1 MSVIRVTKE
10 FRFEAAHALTGYDG
24 LCKNIH
30 GHSYELAVTLTGN
43 PDQRP
48 DSPKNGMVIDFN
60 DIKKIVKKNIIDRF
74 DHALILRSDFGKNEV
89 SELGEPFG
97 NIVLVDYQPTIE
109 NILTDMASRIK
120 PLLPPGIK
128 LFALKLRE
136 TANSFA
142 EWYSED
148 NETQ

>member
-1 MSVIRVTKE
+1 MSTIRVTKE

-24 LCKNIH
+24 VCRNIH
-30 GHSYELAVTLTGN
+30 GHSYELSVTVIGKPIPRN
-43 PDQRP
+43 
-48 DSPKNGMVIDFN
+48 DSPKRGMVIDFN
-60 DIKKIVKKNIIDRF
+60 DLKKIVKKEIVDLF
-74 DHALILRSDFGKNEV
+74 DHALILGSDFTKNDLRET
-89 SELGEPFG
+89 GEPFG

-109 NILTDMASRIK
+109 NILTDIADRLK
-120 PLLPPGIK
+120 TLLPQGIK
-128 LFALKLRE
+128 LFSLKLRE

>member
-1 MSVIRVTKE
+1 MSAIRVTKE
-10 FRFEAAHALTGYDG
+10 FRFEAAHALPGYDG
-24 LCKNIH
+24 VCRNIH
-30 GHSYELAVTLTGN
+30 GHSYELSVTVIGSPIQQN
-43 PDQRP
+43 

-60 DIKKIVKKNIIDRF
+60 DIKKIVKKDIIDHF
-74 DHALILRSDFGKNEV
+74 DHALILRSDFERNKL
-89 SELGEPFG
+89 SEWGEPFG

-109 NILTDMASRIK
+109 NILVDFANRIK
-120 PLLPPGIK
+120 ILLPPGIR

-148 NETQ
+148 ND

>member
-1 MSVIRVTKE
+1 MSTIRVTKE

-24 LCKNIH
+24 VCKNIH
-30 GHSYELAVTLTGN
+30 GHSYELSVTLTGN
-43 PDQRP
+43 PIHHK

-60 DIKKIVKKNIIDRF
+60 DIKKIVKKDIIDHF
-74 DHALILRSDFGKNEV
+74 DHALILRSDFKKTEL

-97 NIVLVDYQPTIE
+97 NIILVDYQPTIE
-109 NILTDMASRIK
+109 NILIDFASRIK
-120 PLLPPGIK
+120 TLLPPGIK

-148 NETQ
+148 NE

>member
-1 MSVIRVTKE
+1 MSTIRVTKE
-10 FRFEAAHALTGYDG
+10 FRFEAAHALIGYDG
-24 LCKNIH
+24 VCRNIH
-30 GHSYELAVTLTGN
+30 GHSYELSVTVIGN
-43 PDQRP
+43 PIHHT
-48 DSPKNGMVIDFN
+48 DSPKKGMVIDFS
-60 DIKKIVKKNIIDRF
+60 DIKKIIRKNIIDHF
-74 DHALILRSDFGKNEV
+74 DHALILRSDFAKNDIQGW
-89 SELGEPFG
+89 GEPFG

-109 NILTDMASRIK
+109 NILIDFAGRIK

-148 NETQ
+148 ND

>member
-1 MSVIRVTKE
+1 MSTIRVTKE

-24 LCKNIH
+24 VCKNIH
-30 GHSYELAVTLTGN
+30 GHSYELSVTLTGN
-43 PDQRP
+43 PIHRN

-60 DIKKIVKKNIIDRF
+60 DIKKIVKKDIIDHF
-74 DHALILRSDFGKNEV
+74 DHALILRSDFKKNEL

-97 NIVLVDYQPTIE
+97 NIILVDYQPTIE
-109 NILTDMASRIK
+109 NILIDFASRLK
-120 PLLPPGIK
+120 TLLPPGIK

-148 NETQ
+148 ND

>member
-1 MSVIRVTKE
+1 MSTIRVTKE

-24 LCKNIH
+24 VCRNIH
-30 GHSYELAVTLTGN
+30 GHSYELSVTVIGSPMN
-43 PDQRP
+43 RN

-60 DIKKIVKKNIIDRF
+60 EIKKIVKKDIIDHF
-74 DHALILRSDFGKNEV
+74 DHALILRSVGEKNEL
-89 SELGEPFG
+89 SDRGEPFG

-109 NILTDMASRIK
+109 NILLDFANRIK
-120 PLLPPGIK
+120 TLLPPGIK

-148 NETQ
+148 NE

>member
-1 MSVIRVTKE
+1 MSTIRVTKE

-24 LCKNIH
+24 VCKNIH
-30 GHSYELAVTLTGN
+30 GHSYELSVTLTGN
-43 PDQRP
+43 PDQQAG
-48 DSPKNGMVIDFN
+48 SAKNGMVIDFN
-60 DIKKIVKKNIIDRF
+60 DIKKIVKKNIIDLF
-74 DHALILRSDFGKNEV
+74 DHSLILRSDFAKNEL
-89 SELGEPFG
+89 SKLGEPFG

-109 NILTDMASRIK
+109 NILIDFAGRIK
-120 PLLPPGIK
+120 PLLPPGIQ

-148 NETQ
+148 NE